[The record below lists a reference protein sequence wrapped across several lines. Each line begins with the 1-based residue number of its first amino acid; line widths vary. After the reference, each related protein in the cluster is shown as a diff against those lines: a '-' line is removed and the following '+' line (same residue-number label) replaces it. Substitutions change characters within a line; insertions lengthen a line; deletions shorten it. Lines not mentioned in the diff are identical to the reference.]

1 MPHPFST
8 AQIRFED
15 YGLDQKGDTWV
26 RFRIGESPSQF
37 VAASL
42 ADINVAVPELWRR
55 FGNAGFTLNRADQKA
70 LLEQVYG
77 AGSIVG
83 RRHFLVVSG
92 IGWESG
98 RFVLPHRVFG
108 APAYTI
114 ERNFGDLDLR
124 KYRSA
129 GTLLDWQDQVLP
141 LCAGNS
147 RLMFAIICAF
157 VGPLLEILGI
167 GSFGFQLFGSSSIGK
182 TIVLIVAG
190 SVWGCRIG
198 SGSHLGFL
206 ATWATTPEG
215 VERYGREHNHSFFPL
230 DESRLAGNDREMG
243 KLISTFIM
251 RLAEGAG
258 KNRLVQ
264 VGPGSDWL
272 TVYLGSSNLSLI
284 EMFLAA
290 GLTFDDAYRVRFPD
304 IVADAGCGYGAF
316 ENIHG
321 FSNAADFAKE
331 LQARAPKYF
340 GTASETYLEQL
351 ATDNHDRGDWL
362 RSSLQREMERYR
374 ALAPAGSVVG
384 DRITDHFSVVYA
396 AGMLAHHY
404 GILPWTRKQIAW
416 AVQSCERAHHQA
428 VAQSQTRLDPIAAV
442 RSYVENNLTRF
453 RQVPDSSIT
462 DREFSDSPGFI
473 YTDPHG
479 SLEYAIP
486 PKVFARTVAPLN
498 VGDVLR
504 ALDAAVLLVRGP
516 DKYVSKVPIRN
527 STTEGR
533 KFVYRIR
540 STILDVAAN

>member
-1 MPHPFST
+1 MSHPFST

-15 YGLDQKGDTWV
+15 YGLDKEGDTWV
-26 RFRIGESPSQF
+26 RFRIGESPSRF
-37 VAASL
+37 VAAPL
-42 ADINVAVPELWRR
+42 ADINVAFPELWRR
-55 FGNAGFTLNRADQKA
+55 FGNAGITLNRADQKA

-77 AGSIVG
+77 AGPVVG
-83 RRHFLVVSG
+83 RRHFLVISG

-114 ERNFGDLDLR
+114 ERSFGDLDLR

-129 GTLLDWQDQVLP
+129 GTLLDWQDQVLS
-141 LCAGNS
+141 LCIGNS
-147 RLMFAIICAF
+147 RLMFAIMCAF

-167 GSFGFQLFGSSSIGK
+167 GSFGFQLFGPSSIGK

-198 SGSHLGFL
+198 SGSQLGFL

-215 VERYGREHNHSFFPL
+215 VERYGWAHNHSFFPL

-264 VGPGSDWL
+264 VGAGSDWL

-284 EMFLAA
+284 EMFFAA

-331 LQARAPKYF
+331 LRARARKYF
-340 GTASETYLEQL
+340 GTASEQYLERL
-351 ATDNHDRGDWL
+351 TKDHHHRGDWL
-362 RSSLQREMERYR
+362 RAGLQRQMERYR
-374 ALAPAGSVVG
+374 AMAPAGSVVD
-384 DRITDHFSVVYA
+384 DRITDHFAVVYA
-396 AGMLAHHY
+396 AGMLARHY
-404 GILPWTRKQIAW
+404 GVVRWTPEGIAW
-416 AVQSCERAHHQA
+416 AVLSCERAHHQA

-442 RSYVENNLTRF
+442 RSYIAGNLARF
-453 RQVPDSSIT
+453 RQVPDPSIT
-462 DREFSDSPGFI
+462 DQEFSNSPGFI

-486 PKVFARTVAPLN
+486 PKVFARGVTPLN
-498 VGDVLR
+498 PAYVLR
-504 ALDAAVLLVRGP
+504 ALDTAGLLVRGR
-516 DKYVSKVPIRN
+516 DKFVSKVPIR
-527 STTEGR
+527 SSADDGR

-540 STILDVAAN
+540 STILDVPAN

>member
-1 MPHPFST
+1 MSAPFSP

-15 YGLDQKGDTWV
+15 YGLDENDNIWV
-26 RFRIGESPSQF
+26 RFRVGENPNQF
-37 VAASL
+37 VAAPL
-42 ADINVAVPELWRR
+42 ADINVASLELWRR
-55 FGNAGFTLNRADQKA
+55 FGNAGFTLNRVDQKA

-77 AGSIVG
+77 AGPVVG
-83 RRHFLVVSG
+83 RRHFLVASG
-92 IGWESG
+92 IGWKSG

-167 GSFGFQLFGSSSIGK
+167 GGFGFQLFGPSSIGK

-198 SGSHLGFL
+198 SGSQLGFL

-215 VERYGREHNHSFFPL
+215 VERYGRAHNHSFFPL

-264 VGPGSDWL
+264 VGAGSDWL
-272 TVYLGSSNLSLI
+272 TVYLGSSNLSLT
-284 EMFLAA
+284 EAFLAA

-304 IVADAGCGYGAF
+304 IVADADCGYGAF

-321 FSNAADFAKE
+321 FPNAASFAKE
-331 LQARAPKYF
+331 LRARAFKYF
-340 GTASETYLEQL
+340 GTASETYLERL
-351 ATDNHDRGDWL
+351 ATDHHDRGDWL
-362 RSSLQREMERYR
+362 RSSLQRQVGRYR
-374 ALAPAGSVVG
+374 AMASGGSVVD
-384 DRITDHFSVVYA
+384 DRITDHFAVVYA

-404 GILPWTRKQIAW
+404 GILPWSREEIAW

-453 RQVPDSSIT
+453 RQVPDPSIT
-462 DREFSDSPGFI
+462 DQEFYNSPGFI

-479 SLEYAIP
+479 SLEYAVP

-504 ALDAAVLLVRGP
+504 ALDPAGLLVRGR
-516 DKYVSKVPIRN
+516 DKYVSKVPIRG
-527 STTEGR
+527 STIDGR

-540 STILDVAAN
+540 STN